1 MRAILAIIFMTFAT
15 QVSASDLLDK
25 LDYSIGDEY
34 KTVVSRIDF
43 SDPNDCRTKLDSPFF
58 PIAIQ
63 SKASIDY
70 RNRRVTDPQS
80 QKVLKIIRSVASDD
94 CSIER
99 TEVMDFCL
107 STGELVHHK
116 IKIPIDQN
124 DKLRRFSMFDKDE
137 IEFIGFGEN
146 EKVIQHD
153 FEGEMF
159 VSFRV
164 LNTEK
169 GYLRES
175 LMSHSNFDTKVIHEL
190 YKAPKDYIGYTTLN
204 LCPEGPDIISD
215 YRPLFTG
222 LDNIVKT
229 AENLFYDYKRNQRM
243 FNTCVEKFPQN
254 KTAYNA
260 YITEYERLNKNDFEL
275 VGSKVPYIL
284 AYSKDM
290 ELFDEYLAT
299 LEKFRKWRDDLV
311 KNVTEEKCGNFL
323 TNPRHLS
330 EAFGSDIDIDLVRN
344 TAIE

>member
-1 MRAILAIIFMTFAT
+1 MTFAI
-15 QVSASDLLDK
+15 QACAKDLLDK

-70 RNRRVTDPQS
+70 RIKRVTDPQS
-80 QKVLKIIRSVASDD
+80 QKVLKIIRSVVLDD

-107 STGELVHHK
+107 STGELVHHQ
-116 IKIPIDQN
+116 ITIPINQN

-146 EKVIQHD
+146 EKLIQHN

-159 VSFRV
+159 VSFHV

-175 LMSHSNFDTKVIHEL
+175 LMSHSNFETKVVHQL
-190 YKAPKDYIGYTTLN
+190 YRAPKDYIGYTTLD

-215 YRPLFTG
+215 YRPRFTG
-222 LDNIVKT
+222 LDSIVNT
-229 AENLFYDYKRNQRM
+229 ATNLFFNYSKTERM
-243 FNTCVEKFPQN
+243 FKTCVEKFPQN
-254 KTAYNA
+254 KIIYDAFMD
-260 YITEYERLNKNDFEL
+260 EFERLNGDDFEL
-275 VGSKVPYIL
+275 VGSKVAYIL
-284 AYSKDM
+284 PLSEDKEIYS
-290 ELFDEYLAT
+290 EYMQT
-299 LEKFRKWRDDLV
+299 LNQYKKLIDHLV
-311 KNVTEEKCGNFL
+311 KDVAEEQCDNVLSEPK
-323 TNPRHLS
+323 HLS